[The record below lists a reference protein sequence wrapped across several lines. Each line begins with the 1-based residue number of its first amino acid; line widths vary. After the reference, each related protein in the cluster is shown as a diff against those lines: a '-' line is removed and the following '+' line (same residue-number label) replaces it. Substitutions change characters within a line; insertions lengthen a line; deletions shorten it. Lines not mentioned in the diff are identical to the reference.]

1 MRLPFEYEINHH
13 NLKILEESII
23 LPYKLP
29 NKIYRYVQH
38 GIKQYLNY
46 SFLTIYLSPFLKMLN
61 EDNNGR
67 GNEELS

>member
-13 NLKILEESII
+13 NLKTLVRKYIL
-23 LPYKLP
+23 
-29 NKIYRYVQH
+29 H